1 MVLLLLAST
10 AHTGKK
16 TMKFLIK
23 PNQSFFKRLKEG
35 PLWLDDKLH
44 SQEVQPAMIDSIIIL
59 TGLVGTTVI
68 LSS

>member
-1 MVLLLLAST
+1 
-10 AHTGKK
+10 
-16 TMKFLIK
+16 MKFLIK